1 VQEFWS
7 LKASEP
13 KATFTFWEGIE
24 MSSEPI
30 ERRVSYLGDR
40 LKGSRCLIC
49 GKEYF
54 ELRNYCGECGRKSI
68 GKMVVTDLFYEKG
81 KLEVCTFIN
90 KPTNKFT
97 KLGNY
102 VYGVISF
109 HEGKIRVPG
118 RLTDHLTKCD
128 EEIDFSALE
137 GRDVVPRFR
146 RRYSVGKREVIPT
159 ISLAFTFADE
169 YYPHQP
175 YRTARPKKEYDSP
188 GIVGYGVYISRFRIR
203 EGKIERSVPF
213 IDEDSI
219 SAAIE
224 AGKLA
229 LIHSG
234 IDSSLVGK
242 IYVGSESNPYAV
254 KPIAS
259 KVAQVLKLGE
269 EDGDVQG
276 VDAVDTEFACKAA
289 TSMFKDAVSLVNY
302 PKANIKY
309 GMVIGTDNSQAAPRD
324 CPGGELDFF
333 VGYGAAA
340 FVFGKNDVI
349 AEIEGWYSCTS
360 DTPDFWRRDGES
372 HPMHGGRFTGDPAY
386 FKHVRKS
393 AQNLMARLNLQIG
406 DIDYFVAHQP
416 NVQFPIKIAREL
428 GFKEEQYLPSLQVAK
443 FGNTYSGASPV
454 GLAAVLDIAKPND
467 RILVASYGSGA
478 GSDAYSLITT
488 SQVLDKRQNQKLTV
502 KYQAESPFL
511 HYVDYT
517 TYRRLKLGM

>member
-1 VQEFWS
+1 
-7 LKASEP
+7 
-13 KATFTFWEGIE
+13 

-40 LKGSRCLIC
+40 LRANRCLIC

-54 ELRNYCGECGRKSI
+54 EIRDYCGKCGRKSF
-68 GKMVVTDLFYEKG
+68 GKMIDTDLFYEKG
-81 KLEVCTFIN
+81 KLEVCTLIN
-90 KPTNKFT
+90 EPTNKFT
-97 KLGNY
+97 KLGSY
-102 VYGVISF
+102 IYGTISF
-109 HEGKIRVPG
+109 HNGKIRVPG
-118 RLTDHLTKCD
+118 RLTDRTAFCSED
-128 EEIDFSALE
+128 VDFEELE
-137 GRDVVPRFR
+137 GREVVPRFR
-146 RRYSVGKREVIPT
+146 RRYSVDKNDVIPT

-169 YYPHQP
+169 YYPYQE
-175 YRTARPKKEYDSP
+175 YRIAKPKKEYDLP
-188 GIVGYGVYISRFRIR
+188 GIVGYGVYTSRFRIK
-203 EGKIERSVPF
+203 EGNLERSVPF

-219 SAAIE
+219 TASVE

-229 LIHSG
+229 LIHSEVG
-234 IDSSLVGK
+234 SSQIGK

-269 EDGDVQG
+269 EDEDVQA

-289 TSMFKDAVSLVNY
+289 TSMFKDAASLVNY
-302 PKANIKY
+302 PKSNIKY
-309 GMVIGTDNSQAAPRD
+309 TMVIGADNSQAAPRD
-324 CPGGELDFF
+324 CPGGELDLF

-340 FVFGKNDVI
+340 FIFGRDDVI

-360 DTPDFWRRDGES
+360 DTPDFWRRDGEP

-386 FKHVRKS
+386 FKHVRLSSKK
-393 AQNLMARLNLQIG
+393 LMERLNLKVG
-406 DIDYFVAHQP
+406 DISYFVAHQP
-416 NVQFPIKIAREL
+416 NVQFPVRIAKEL
-428 GFKEEQYLPSLQVAK
+428 GFKEEQYLPMLQVAK

-488 SQVLDKRQNQKLTV
+488 SQILDKRQNQKLTV
-502 KYQAESPFL
+502 RCQAENPFL
-511 HYVDYT
+511 QYVDYT

>member
-1 VQEFWS
+1 
-7 LKASEP
+7 
-13 KATFTFWEGIE
+13 

-40 LKGSRCLIC
+40 LRGNRCLMC

-54 ELRNYCGECGRKSI
+54 EIRDYCGDCGRKSF
-68 GKMVVTDLFYEKG
+68 GKMVKTDLFYDKG
-81 KLEVCTFIN
+81 TLEYCTLVN
-90 KPTNKFT
+90 EPTNKFT
-97 KLGNY
+97 KLGAY
-102 VYGVISF
+102 VYGTVSF
-109 HEGKIRVPG
+109 HDGRIRVPG
-118 RLTDHLTKCD
+118 RITDRMAKCE
-128 EEIDFSALE
+128 EEIDLSKLE
-137 GRDVVPRFR
+137 GRSVIPRFR
-146 RRYSVGKREVIPT
+146 RRYSVSRNDVIPT

-169 YYPHQP
+169 YYPHQM
-175 YRTARPKKEYDSP
+175 YQIVKSKKEYDLP
-188 GIVGYGVYISRFRIR
+188 GIVGYGVYTSRFRIK
-203 EGKIERSVPF
+203 EGSVERSVPF

-219 SAAIE
+219 TAAVE

-234 IDSSLVGK
+234 VDSCQIGK

-269 EDGDVQG
+269 EDEDVQG

-289 TSMFKDAVSLVNY
+289 TSMFKDAASLVNY
-302 PKANIKY
+302 PRANMRNA
-309 GMVIGTDNSQAAPRD
+309 MVIGADNSQAAPRD
-324 CPGGELDFF
+324 CPGGELDLF

-340 FVFGKNDVI
+340 FIFGKSDVI

-360 DTPDFWRRDGES
+360 DTPDFWRRDGEP

-393 AQNLMARLNLQIG
+393 AKKLMERLSLQV
-406 DIDYFVAHQP
+406 DDVDYFVAHQP
-416 NVQFPIKIAREL
+416 NIQFPVRIAKEL
-428 GFKEEQYLPSLQVAK
+428 GFKEEQYVPMLQVAK

-454 GLAAVLDIAKPND
+454 GLAAVLDIAKPED

-478 GSDAYSLITT
+478 GSDAYSLIVTG
-488 SQVLDKRQNQKLTV
+488 QINEKRQRQKLTMR
-502 KYQAESPFL
+502 YQAENPFL
-511 HYVDYT
+511 EYVDYT

>member
-1 VQEFWS
+1 
-7 LKASEP
+7 
-13 KATFTFWEGIE
+13 

-40 LKGSRCLIC
+40 LRGTRCLTC

-54 ELRNYCGECGRKSI
+54 EIRDYCGNCGRKSF
-68 GKMVVTDLFYEKG
+68 GKMVATDLFFEKG
-81 KLEVCTFIN
+81 KLDVCTFIN
-90 KPTNKFT
+90 EPTNKFT
-97 KLGNY
+97 KLGSY
-102 VYGVISF
+102 VYGIVTF
-109 HEGKIRVPG
+109 HDGRIRVPA
-118 RLTDHLTKCD
+118 RLTDRIVKSD
-128 EEIDFSALE
+128 ETIDPSKLE

-146 RRYSVGKREVIPT
+146 RRYSVEKADVIPT
-159 ISLAFTFADE
+159 ISLAFSFADE
-169 YYPHQP
+169 YYPHSEYQI
-175 YRTARPKKEYDSP
+175 AEPKKEYDLP
-188 GIVGYGVYISRFRIR
+188 GIIGYGIYTSRFRIKD
-203 EGKIERSVPF
+203 GNIERSVPF

-219 SAAIE
+219 TAAVE

-234 IDSSLVGK
+234 AKSSDVGK

-269 EDGDVQG
+269 EEEDVQG

-289 TSMFKDAVSLVNY
+289 TSMFKDAVSLVSY
-302 PKANIKY
+302 PKSNIKSA
-309 GMVIGTDNSQAAPRD
+309 MVIGADNSQAAPRD
-324 CPGGELDFF
+324 CPGGELDLF

-340 FVFGKNDVI
+340 FMFGKTDVI

-360 DTPDFWRRDGES
+360 DTPDFWRRDGEP

-393 AQNLMARLNLQIG
+393 AKKLMERLNLQSS
-406 DIDYFVAHQP
+406 DITHFVAHQP
-416 NVQFPIKIAREL
+416 NVQFPVRIAREL
-428 GFKEEQYLPSLQVAK
+428 GFKEEQYTTMLQVAK

-488 SQVLDKRQNQKLTV
+488 PQILDKRSGQKMKV
-502 KYQAESPFL
+502 KYQAENPFL
-511 HYVDYT
+511 EYVDYV
-517 TYRRLKLGM
+517 TYRKLKLGM